1 MPMRIRPVLVT
12 IAIAILLFFGALY
25 AAQRKLMYFPTR
37 SSADEALRAAAA
49 SGMAS
54 WLDGQGRLLGWR
66 LANPPAR
73 PQAVV
78 LVLHGNAGSA
88 LDRTYYARALAP
100 LGIDVALLEY
110 PGYGARPGRPSLDA
124 LVDAALEAVDT
135 LARER
140 RVVWL
145 LGESLGSG
153 VAGRVAN
160 ARPGMVRGLLLI
172 TPFADIGPVAR
183 RHFPLIPTWFVRD
196 RFRPARDLAA
206 FRDPVV
212 VLIAGRDEVVGADEG
227 RQLAAALPGPK
238 QVIEQPLATHNTID
252 LATPSFWVQAVRFL
266 ERNQISER
274 KSNAD
279 AH

>member
-1 MPMRIRPVLVT
+1 LVT
-12 IAIAILLFFGALY
+12 VVIAILIFFGALY
-25 AAQRKLMYFPTR
+25 VVQRRLMYFPSR
-37 SSADEALRAAAA
+37 SSLDRALRAAAA
-49 SGMAS
+49 SGMAP
-54 WLDGQGRLLGWR
+54 WRDGQGRLLGWR
-66 LANPPAR
+66 LPNPPAQ
-73 PQAVV
+73 PHAVV
-78 LVLHGNAGSA
+78 LVMHGNAGSA
-88 LDRTYYARALAP
+88 LDRTYYARALEP
-100 LGIDVALLEY
+100 LGIDVAVLEY

-140 RVVWL
+140 REVWL

-160 ARPGMVRGLLLI
+160 ARPGLVRGLLLI
-172 TPFADIGPVAR
+172 TPFADIGTVAR
-183 RHFPLIPTWFVRD
+183 RHFPFVPTWFVRD

-206 FRDPVV
+206 FRHPAV

-227 RQLAAALPGPK
+227 RRLAAALPGPK

-252 LATPSFWVQAVRFL
+252 LATPSFWAQAVRFL
-266 ERNQISER
+266 EGSQISGR
-274 KSNAD
+274 QSNAD